1 MPLINIAILI
11 PIVGWIMYD
20 EFPREN
26 KKEIKKNIKD
36 FTISVKEGIKARHQ
50 RQKESAK
57 AGREEWKKFFNKLS
71 NKKKPV
77 NKPNQTEEC
86 VVKKCCHPDCPW
98 GTPDR
103 DGMWMW
109 LKGRTDYPCD
119 HMSTTKKSV
128 FMTGLGW
135 VGCCYKSMI

>member
-1 MPLINIAILI
+1 MTLINIAILI

-77 NKPNQTEEC
+77 NNQ
-86 VVKKCCHPDCPW
+86 KKNRRMCIEKMLSSRLSM
-98 GTPDR
+98 G
-103 DGMWMW
+103 
-109 LKGRTDYPCD
+109 Y
-119 HMSTTKKSV
+119 
-128 FMTGLGW
+128 TG
-135 VGCCYKSMI
+135 S